1 MFSLIL
7 KWCNAGRHVPNLD
20 VGETEDDDCPIRFK
34 GLNCIAHFLEWL
46 DTLTDKDTPSI
57 TVIAP
62 SFQGYDG
69 YFVVDDIR
77 QNHIVEQVRNWGGG
91 GELMQV
97 NFGRIC
103 FIDSF
108 DLWSDWAQERLFSPS
123 FQHTRKPRLRR
134 PYPRP
139 SLLHAWSHVGQRP
152 QSVWNLACSA
162 DGYVQFCWRARG
174 LLWIWCQAT
183 QRRLPHFQTTLCTAS

>member
-91 GELMQV
+91 GNWCKWTLAEYALLTLLTFGLTELKKGYFPHLFNTPENQDYEGPIPDHHYYMPEVMSVSGRNACETWHAKQTETF
-97 NFGRIC
+97 NF
-103 FIDSF
+103 
-108 DLWSDWAQERLFSPS
+108 A
-123 FQHTRKPRLRR
+123 
-134 PYPRP
+134 
-139 SLLHAWSHVGQRP
+139 
-152 QSVWNLACSA
+152 
-162 DGYVQFCWRARG
+162 
-174 LLWIWCQAT
+174 
-183 QRRLPHFQTTLCTAS
+183 